1 MFIVVLPNAY
11 QCVMW
16 EHNLFGKPST
26 NSPQVSVQC
35 RPLGDLRRV
44 TWGFHRQIPN
54 PLSVWNPHW
63 SCLDSSPFSEP
74 QHHLAHLAF
83 CSASPQST
91 PRGGTPGFLPGSPV
105 TAQHQSPGTVLLSS
119 VQPGERRPR
128 QSPAGA
134 AGGQLMRSPFW
145 ISRCAQGLPRSA
157 LQMYWT
163 TVGRKIL
170 FSRSMFI
177 IQHLCFH
184 HFLNTNV
191 LFKWKKPGAA

>member
-1 MFIVVLPNAY
+1 MF
-11 QCVMW
+11 
-16 EHNLFGKPST
+16 
-26 NSPQVSVQC
+26 QC
-35 RPLGDLRRV
+35 RPLGDLHHV

-91 PRGGTPGFLPGSPV
+91 PRGGTPEFLPGSPV
-105 TAQHQSPGTVLLSS
+105 MPQHQSRVTVLLSS
-119 VQPGERRPR
+119 GFSQENTGRDRAL
-128 QSPAGA
+128 Q
-134 AGGQLMRSPFW
+134 AGGQLMQSTFW
-145 ISRCAQGLPRSA
+145 ISRCAQGLPCSA
-157 LQMYWT
+157 LQTYWT
-163 TVGRKIL
+163 TVGRKII

-184 HFLNTNV
+184 HFLNTNA